1 MTFLKNKPL
10 AIASM
15 ALLSAA
21 MILTLPGCG
30 RSPATPEESSVA
42 EETVD
47 PRFEFSKDF
56 HIVRPERN
64 NEYEIAALQ
73 LLSRCIMA
81 VYGYPLY
88 CTTDFVLESM
98 GIVPGEYE
106 ILLGPTSR
114 APSERICSGLGADE
128 AAYSIVDEHT
138 IVIAGGRPAATFE
151 AAVAFC
157 RDVFGYEEIPGD
169 ASHAVMSNGSPA
181 MLTPGTF
188 RTLNVAFMSHYLNGT
203 DLRDYK
209 IVTELPEGTVSIL
222 AEAINE
228 ACGKAPEILAPSSY
242 TAGPAIFLGYVPGTS
257 GGHLDEAFDA
267 VSYYARCGDGT
278 IALDWGQSASAKAV
292 LKDFAA
298 LIIPDASASG
308 SVALRDGVT
317 RLYTVTGEYNIL
329 YIESS
334 ETRRL
339 AEGVEYTKLLY
350 RDAGGLPVRAFA
362 VAVESG
368 RGRFYTCLPD
378 DADSETAGKAQ
389 SVQNQVKAA
398 SGHGIEP
405 LAAFNGGFF
414 DMDGNKL
421 SRGLAVHEGKVCAQ
435 NTTRP
440 FFCQLRSGEV
450 MILPASSYS
459 AYKDSINS
467 ANAGSAI
474 LLRNGK
480 AADIAQGTEMARTRH
495 PRTGIGIDASTGR
508 VVIMAVDGR
517 QSSWSNGASYLDL
530 VSLFR
535 DQGCTELLNLDGGG
549 STTAVVISQNGSPA
563 LQNSPSGGS
572 QRAVQDTLFVLPA
585 D

>member
-1 MTFLKNKPL
+1 M
-10 AIASM
+10 
-15 ALLSAA
+15 
-21 MILTLPGCG
+21 
-30 RSPATPEESSVA
+30 
-42 EETVD
+42 
-47 PRFEFSKDF
+47 
-56 HIVRPERN
+56 
-64 NEYEIAALQ
+64 
-73 LLSRCIMA
+73 
-81 VYGYPLY
+81 
-88 CTTDFVLESM
+88 
-98 GIVPGEYE
+98 
-106 ILLGPTSR
+106 
-114 APSERICSGLGADE
+114 
-128 AAYSIVDEHT
+128 
-138 IVIAGGRPAATFE
+138 
-151 AAVAFC
+151 
-157 RDVFGYEEIPGD
+157 
-169 ASHAVMSNGSPA
+169 
-181 MLTPGTF
+181 
-188 RTLNVAFMSHYLNGT
+188 
-203 DLRDYK
+203 
-209 IVTELPEGTVSIL
+209 
-222 AEAINE
+222 
-228 ACGKAPEILAPSSY
+228 
-242 TAGPAIFLGYVPGTS
+242 
-257 GGHLDEAFDA
+257 
-267 VSYYARCGDGT
+267 
-278 IALDWGQSASAKAV
+278 GQSASAKAV
-292 LKDFAA
+292 LKDFGA

-389 SVQNQVKAA
+389 SVLNQVKAA

-440 FFCQLRSGEV
+440 FFCQFRSGEV

-459 AYKDSINS
+459 TYKDSINS

-517 QSSWSNGASYLDL
+517 QSSWSNGASSLDL

-572 QRAVQDTLFVLPA
+572 QRAVQDTLFVLPV